1 MSIICTLCKLQTVSI
16 VKLAQGF
23 EGQTIYESNHR
34 RIQRFFAEFII
45 NRGLLAKLIFSLLTS
60 KPPYK
65 LSMDRTN
72 WMFGKTDIN
81 ILMLSVCYQGVEISV
96 LWKILPKRGNSNAH
110 ERQELFQEYL
120 ELFGLGTV
128 SAFMPDREF
137 IGEEWFDYLI
147 HERVP
152 FYFRVRE
159 NMKVRV
165 PGKGIKIAF
174 WLFNHL
180 KKGNYQHQK
189 GLVNLGKNLV
199 YLSGL
204 KTFNPNTGEVEFVI
218 IASFNKQDQAK
229 KKGFFVKNKK
239 NRETLC

>member
-1 MSIICTLCKLQTVSI
+1 
-16 VKLAQGF
+16 
-23 EGQTIYESNHR
+23 
-34 RIQRFFAEFII
+34 
-45 NRGLLAKLIFSLLTS
+45 
-60 KPPYK
+60 
-65 LSMDRTN
+65 
-72 WMFGKTDIN
+72 
-81 ILMLSVCYQGVEISV
+81 MLSVCYQGVEISV

-120 ELFGLGTV
+120 ELFGIGTV
-128 SAFMPDREF
+128 SAFMADREF

-152 FYFRVRE
+152 FYIRVRE

-165 PGKGIKIAF
+165 LGKGIKIAF

-218 IASFNKQDQAK
+218 IESFNKQDQAK
-229 KKGFFVKNKK
+229 KKGKENRDAKNYPD
-239 NRETLC
+239 LQSP